1 LLNSTTNKFLIGYYS
16 YLEKY
21 QHNQGTPP
29 IIALLSLG
37 ILQTKISVT
46 KIITITRITRGVSHS
61 GLAICIIKV
70 SLKAKEELWK
80 LKYLF
85 HHAKI

>member
-29 IIALLSLG
+29 HHSPFIPWYFANKNIND
-37 ILQTKISVT
+37 
-46 KIITITRITRGVSHS
+46 KIITITRITRGVSHY

-80 LKYLF
+80 LKILV